1 MESSEM
7 QEKVISL
14 GKALVEEL
22 GLELGDDTLSRW
34 LAHYVA
40 EQLACL
46 ENAKGEEKAQVQ
58 QRCFETILTL
68 WQHRSSFRNNH
79 RPFENFEA
87 IFKTLDA
94 LNPENPH
101 SFYRFWNQDDE
112 ADNAVS
118 DEDAKQWLNMA
129 IGIDQAAR
137 VWINFALS
145 QAVERALDEKT
156 KDWLDKAISLMP
168 DDDLVVIHRLVSKDD
183 DIGEGE
189 KANQIRIDKIKNLET
204 KLEKL
209 DSFIELSQF
218 IRNEIID
225 EIQQIDIKKH
235 THDSGFENGGL

>member
-1 MESSEM
+1 M

-14 GKALVEEL
+14 GKAIVEEL
-22 GLELGDDTLSRW
+22 GLEPGGDTLSRW

-101 SFYRFWNQDDE
+101 SFYRFWNQDHE
-112 ADNAVS
+112 ADNTVS
-118 DEDAKQWLNMA
+118 DQDAKQWLNMA

-137 VWINFALS
+137 VWISFALS

-156 KDWLDKAISLMP
+156 KDWLDKAISIGT
-168 DDDLVVIHRLVSKDD
+168 DDDLVAIRRIVSKYEE
-183 DIGEGE
+183 IGEGE
-189 KANQIRIDKIKNLET
+189 QANQIRIDKIKNLKA

-209 DSFIELSQF
+209 DGFIELSQF
-218 IRNEIID
+218 IRNGIID

-235 THDSGFENGGL
+235 THDYGFDNGGL

>member
-1 MESSEM
+1 M
-7 QEKVISL
+7 QAKVISL

-22 GLELGDDTLSRW
+22 GLEPGVDTLSRW

-40 EQLACL
+40 EQLTCL
-46 ENAKGEEKAQVQ
+46 ESANGEERVQVQ
-58 QRCFETILTL
+58 HRCFETILTL

-94 LNPENPH
+94 LNPENLH
-101 SFYRFWNQDDE
+101 SFYRFFNQDDE
-112 ADNAVS
+112 AENIVS
-118 DEDAKQWLNMA
+118 DEDAKQWLKFA
-129 IGIDQAAR
+129 IGIDHSAR
-137 VWINFALS
+137 VWINFALN

-168 DDDLVVIHRLVSKDD
+168 DDDLVVIHRLVSKDN

-189 KANQIRIDKIKNLET
+189 QANQIRIDEIKNLET

-218 IRNEIID
+218 IRNEIIN

-235 THDSGFENGGL
+235 TYDSGSECDDATL

>member
-1 MESSEM
+1 M
-7 QEKVISL
+7 QEKVVSL
-14 GKALVEEL
+14 GKALVDE
-22 GLELGDDTLSRW
+22 LELEQGVDTLSRW

-46 ENAKGEEKAQVQ
+46 ESAKGEEKVQVQ
-58 QRCFETILTL
+58 RRCFETILML

-79 RPFENFEA
+79 RPFENFET

-94 LNPENPH
+94 LNPENQH

-112 ADNAVS
+112 ADNAVGE
-118 DEDAKQWLNMA
+118 EDAKPWLDMA

-156 KDWLDKAISLMP
+156 KDWLDKAISIMP

-183 DIGEGE
+183 DIGDEE
-189 KANQIRIDKIKNLET
+189 KANQITSDKIKNLET

-209 DSFIELSQF
+209 DGFIALSQL

-225 EIQQIDIKKH
+225 EIQKVDIKRH
-235 THDSGFENGGL
+235 THDSGVENGSS

>member
-1 MESSEM
+1 MEGSEM

-22 GLELGDDTLSRW
+22 GLEPGVDTLSRW
-34 LAHYVA
+34 LAHYIA

-46 ENAKGEEKAQVQ
+46 DSAQGEEKSQVQ
-58 QRCFETILTL
+58 HRCFETILTL
-68 WQHRSSFRNNH
+68 WHHRSSFRNNH

-118 DEDAKQWLNMA
+118 DEDAKPWLDMA
-129 IGIDQAAR
+129 IGIDKAAR
-137 VWINFALS
+137 SWINFALN

-156 KDWLDKAISLMP
+156 KD
-168 DDDLVVIHRLVSKDD
+168 
-183 DIGEGE
+183 
-189 KANQIRIDKIKNLET
+189 
-204 KLEKL
+204 
-209 DSFIELSQF
+209 
-218 IRNEIID
+218 
-225 EIQQIDIKKH
+225 
-235 THDSGFENGGL
+235 

>member
-1 MESSEM
+1 M

-14 GKALVEEL
+14 GKALVDEL
-22 GLELGDDTLSRW
+22 GLEPGVDTLSRW
-34 LAHYVA
+34 LAHYIA
-40 EQLACL
+40 EQLTCL
-46 ENAKGEEKAQVQ
+46 DSAKGEVKAQVQ
-58 QRCFETILTL
+58 HRCFETILTL

-218 IRNEIID
+218 IRNEIIN

-235 THDSGFENGGL
+235 THDGGFENGGL

>member
-1 MESSEM
+1 M
-7 QEKVISL
+7 QAKVISL
-14 GKALVEEL
+14 GKALVDEL
-22 GLELGDDTLSRW
+22 GLEPGVDTLSRW
-34 LAHYVA
+34 LAHFIA

-46 ENAKGEEKAQVQ
+46 DNAKGEEKAQVQ
-58 QRCFETILTL
+58 HRCFETILTL

-94 LNPENPH
+94 LNPENRH

-112 ADNAVS
+112 ADNAVGE
-118 DEDAKQWLNMA
+118 EDAKPWLDMA

-137 VWINFALS
+137 VWINFALN

-209 DSFIELSQF
+209 DSFIALSQS

-225 EIQQIDIKKH
+225 EIQQIDIEKH
-235 THDSGFENGGL
+235 THDSGFENGSL

>member
-1 MESSEM
+1 M
-7 QEKVISL
+7 QEKVIIL
-14 GKALVEEL
+14 GKALIDE
-22 GLELGDDTLSRW
+22 LELEPGVDTLSRW
-34 LAHYVA
+34 LAHYIA
-40 EQLACL
+40 EQLTCL
-46 ENAKGEEKAQVQ
+46 DSAKGEEKAQVQ
-58 QRCFETILTL
+58 HRCFETILTL

-101 SFYRFWNQDDE
+101 SFYRFWNQNDE
-112 ADNAVS
+112 ADNALS

-137 VWINFALS
+137 VWINFALN

-168 DDDLVVIHRLVSKDD
+168 DNDLVVIRRLVSKDD
-183 DIGEGE
+183 DIGEVE

-209 DSFIELSQF
+209 DSFIELSQL

-225 EIQQIDIKKH
+225 DIQQIDIKKH
-235 THDSGFENGGL
+235 TNDSGFENGGL